1 MNADDRGFP
10 NHLDSSLPGQQ
21 PDPATEARRPQ
32 NPTKQYLL
40 ELEKLVHGVL
50 EASVEEMDR
59 EAVVLVR
66 RAMKVRRTF
75 SISLA
80 LRALRL
86 EQRLRETQQRV
97 IGLQWELAQFRRG
110 LMTKVP
116 TASEAED

>member
-21 PDPATEARRPQ
+21 PDPATEARLPQ

-40 ELEKLVHGVL
+40 ELEKLVHLVL
-50 EASVEEMDR
+50 EASVEEIDR
-59 EAVVLVR
+59 EAIVLVR
-66 RAMKVRRTF
+66 RAMKVRRSF

-86 EQRLRETQQRV
+86 EQGLRAAQQRV
-97 IGLQWELAQFRRG
+97 IELQWELAQFRRG
-110 LMTKVP
+110 LTTLPP
-116 TASEAED
+116 TASEVED